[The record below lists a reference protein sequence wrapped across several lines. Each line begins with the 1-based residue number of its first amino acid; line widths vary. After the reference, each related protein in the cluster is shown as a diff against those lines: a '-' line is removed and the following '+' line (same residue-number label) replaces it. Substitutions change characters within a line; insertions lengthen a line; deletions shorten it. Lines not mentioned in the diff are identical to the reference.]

1 MLRLSVLILIA
12 TVSFGQNNK
21 LIHINNKTYNIEEG
35 DLFFQD
41 LDSSPLC
48 EAIEKVTKSVNK
60 KNFSHVGIC
69 IIENSELYILEAF
82 TNGVE
87 IIKIDVFLKRSLNE
101 YGYPKITIGRLK
113 PKYKYLIKDA
123 LQKGKLLIG
132 KDYDELFIIDNDKYY
147 CSELI
152 YDIFL
157 NSDYNLF
164 ELEPMTFK
172 EPDSEKFMQI
182 WVDYFNKLSKKIPEG
197 MLGINPGGISRSE
210 NINIIYDL
218 EKNKN

>member
-1 MLRLSVLILIA
+1 MLRFFALILI
-12 TVSFGQNNK
+12 TVASFGQNNK
-21 LIHINNKTYNIEEG
+21 LIYINNETYSIKEG

-48 EAIEKVTKSVNK
+48 EAIEKVTKSVNN
-60 KNFSHVGIC
+60 KNFSHIGIC

-82 TNGVE
+82 SNGVD
-87 IIKIDVFLKRSLNE
+87 IIKIEDFLKRSLNE

-113 PKYKYLIKDA
+113 PKYNYLIKNA
-123 LQKGKLLIG
+123 LQKGKLLIN
-132 KDYDELFIIDNDKYY
+132 KEYDELFIIDNDKYY

-152 YDIFL
+152 YEIFL
-157 NSDYNLF
+157 NPDYNLF

-172 EPDSEKFMQI
+172 DPKSKKFMKI
-182 WVDYFNKLSKKIPEG
+182 WVDYFNQFSATIPEG
-197 MLGINPGGISRSE
+197 MLGLNPGGISRSK

-218 EKNKN
+218 EKKN